1 MNIKNI
7 VTNFFGKDNIEEQ
20 KEIAINKYS
29 KDIDTIIYI
38 FKNLGLLDKN
48 NILNNAKDEEKEAV
62 KKNIRSSRFIL

>member
-29 KDIDTIIYI
+29 KILTQLFIYLKI
-38 FKNLGLLDKN
+38 
-48 NILNNAKDEEKEAV
+48 
-62 KKNIRSSRFIL
+62 